1 MIVNCIAVDD
11 EPLAL
16 DIIREYCSKVPFL
29 NLLEMFNNPVDSV
42 QYLMNNTVD
51 LMFLDIQMEQ
61 LTGIQL
67 LNVLKNKPMVI
78 FTTAYDSFALQGYEL
93 DAIDYLLKPISFERF
108 MKAVDKVYDKM
119 QLQNHSK
126 TETTEHNHIII
137 TPEKNDYF
145 FVKTE
150 FRYEKID
157 FNDILYIEGMGDYLC
172 IVTAKKKIMTLQGF
186 KKMEESLP
194 HNAFCRVHK
203 SYIVAIDKI
212 ESVERNRIKIRDM
225 QIPVS
230 DSYKDCFNNILE
242 KKKLS

>member
-1 MIVNCIAVDD
+1 MKVNCVAIDD

-16 DIIREYCSKVPFL
+16 VIIKEYCSKVPFL
-29 NLLEMFNNPVDSV
+29 NLMESFINPVDSI
-42 QYLMNNTVD
+42 QYLMNNPVD
-51 LMFLDIQMEQ
+51 LLFLDIQMDQ

-67 LNVLKNKPMVI
+67 MNVLKTKPMVI

-108 MKAVDKVYDKM
+108 MKAVDKVYDKLQM
-119 QLQNHSK
+119 QQHIK
-126 TETTEHNHIII
+126 TEATEQTHYIL
-137 TPEKNDYF
+137 PKDDYI

-172 IVTAKKKIMTLQGF
+172 IVTVKKKIMTLQGF
-186 KKMEESLP
+186 KKMDESLP
-194 HNAFCRVHK
+194 KNNFCRVHK
-203 SYIVAIDKI
+203 SYIVSIDKI
-212 ESVERNRIKIRDM
+212 ESVERNRIKIKEKL
-225 QIPVS
+225 IPVS

>member
-1 MIVNCIAVDD
+1 MKVNCVAIDD

-16 DIIREYCSKVPFL
+16 DIIKEYCSKVPFL
-29 NLLEMFNNPVDSV
+29 NLMETFNNPVDSI
-42 QYLMNNTVD
+42 QYLMSNSVD
-51 LMFLDIQMEQ
+51 LLFLDIQMDE

-67 LNVLKNKPMVI
+67 LNVLKTKPLVI

-108 MKAVDKVYDKM
+108 MKAVDKVYDKLKM
-119 QLQNHSK
+119 QQQ
-126 TETTEHNHIII
+126 I
-137 TPEKNDYF
+137 KNDATEQTHYILPKDDYI

-172 IVTAKKKIMTLQGF
+172 IVTEKKKIMTLQGF
-186 KKMEESLP
+186 RRMEESLSK
-194 HNAFCRVHK
+194 NNFCRVHK

-212 ESVERNRIKIRDM
+212 ESVERNRIKIKEKF
-225 QIPVS
+225 IPVS
-230 DSYKDCFNNILE
+230 DSYKDSFNNILE

>member
-1 MIVNCIAVDD
+1 MKVNCVAIDD

-16 DIIREYCSKVPFL
+16 DIIKEYCSKVPFL
-29 NLLEMFNNPVDSV
+29 NLMESFINPVDSI
-42 QYLMNNTVD
+42 QYLMNNPVD
-51 LMFLDIQMEQ
+51 LLFLDIQMDQ

-67 LNVLKNKPMVI
+67 MNVLKTKPMVI

-108 MKAVDKVYDKM
+108 MKAVDKVYDKLQM
-119 QLQNHSK
+119 QQHIK
-126 TETTEHNHIII
+126 TEATEQTHYIL
-137 TPEKNDYF
+137 PKDDYI

-172 IVTAKKKIMTLQGF
+172 IVTVKKKIMTLQGF
-186 KKMEESLP
+186 KKMDESLP
-194 HNAFCRVHK
+194 KNNFCRVHK
-203 SYIVAIDKI
+203 SYIVSIDKI
-212 ESVERNRIKIRDM
+212 ESVERNRIKIKEKL
-225 QIPVS
+225 IPVS

>member
-1 MIVNCIAVDD
+1 MKVNCIAIDD

-16 DIIREYCSKVPFL
+16 DIIKEYCSKVPFL
-29 NLLEMFNNPVDSV
+29 NLMEAFNNPVDSI
-42 QYLMNNTVD
+42 QYLMNNPVD
-51 LMFLDIQMEQ
+51 LLFLDIQMDQ

-67 LNVLKNKPMVI
+67 LNVLKTKPLVI

-108 MKAVDKVYDKM
+108 MKAVDKVYDKLQM
-119 QLQNHSK
+119 QQ
-126 TETTEHNHIII
+126 HI
-137 TPEKNDYF
+137 KNEPIEQPHQILPKDDYI

-157 FNDILYIEGMGDYLC
+157 FNEILYIEGMGDYLC

-186 KKMEESLP
+186 KRMEESLP
-194 HNAFCRVHK
+194 KNSFCRVHK

-212 ESVERNRIKIRDM
+212 ESVERNRIKIKEKL
-225 QIPVS
+225 IPVS
-230 DSYKDCFNNILE
+230 DTYKDCFNNILE

>member
-1 MIVNCIAVDD
+1 MIVNCVAIDD

-16 DIIREYCSKVPFL
+16 DIIREYCNKVPFL
-29 NLLEMFNNPVDSV
+29 NLSETFGNPLDSI
-42 QYLMNNTVD
+42 QYLMNNHVD
-51 LMFLDIQMEQ
+51 LLFLDIQMEQ

-67 LNVLKNKPMVI
+67 LNVLKTKPMVI

-108 MKAVDKVYDKM
+108 IKAVDKVYDKL
-119 QLQNHSK
+119 QLQHHIK
-126 TETTEHNHIII
+126 TETVEQNQFIQ
-137 TPEKNDYF
+137 PPAKDDYM

-150 FRYEKID
+150 FRYEKVD

-172 IVTAKKKIMTLQGF
+172 IVTVKKKIMTLQGF
-186 KKMEESLP
+186 KRMEESLP
-194 HNAFCRVHK
+194 KNSFCRVHK

-225 QIPVS
+225 LIPVS